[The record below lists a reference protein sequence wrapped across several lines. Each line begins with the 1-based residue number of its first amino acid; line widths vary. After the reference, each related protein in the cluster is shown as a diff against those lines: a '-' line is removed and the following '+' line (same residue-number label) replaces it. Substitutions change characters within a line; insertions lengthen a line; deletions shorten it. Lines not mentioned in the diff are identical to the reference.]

1 MMKACVLKD
10 VSTFEVKEVE
20 RPTLMED
27 DEVLLKVTACSIC
40 GSDLEMRKNPAY
52 IGRIFG
58 HELCGVVEDPGKSTR
73 LKKGAGSS

>member
-40 GSDLEMRKNPAY
+40 GSDLRCARTLPT
-52 IGRIFG
+52 
-58 HELCGVVEDPGKSTR
+58 S
-73 LKKGAGSS
+73 GASSVTSCAAW

>member
-20 RPTLMED
+20 RPTLVED

-40 GSDLEMRKNPAY
+40 GSDL
-52 IGRIFG
+52 
-58 HELCGVVEDPGKSTR
+58 LTS
-73 LKKGAGSS
+73 GASSVTSCAAW